1 MSGPRLAVEKE
12 GTDLR
17 SKAAVERSDDIVW
30 RRGPISD
37 RLGPPDDNAGTSRQ
51 SSSRHFHDWS
61 RLFQHD
67 REGKAT
73 IAVNQL
79 IIAGARYVNTG
90 GQQEDVEAGNC
101 HPRRLP
107 G

>member
-17 SKAAVERSDDIVW
+17 SKAAVERQNAAMRW
-30 RRGPISD
+30 RGQASE
-37 RLGPPDDNAGTSRQ
+37 RLSPPDDNAGTSRQ
-51 SSSRHFHDWS
+51 SSSHHFHDWS
-61 RLFQHD
+61 RLFQHN

-79 IIAGARYVNTG
+79 IIAGAKYVNSG

-101 HPRRLP
+101 HRRRLP